1 MGYLLVLRAK
11 ERRFEV
17 VEDTSED
24 VYDGLARQVNGY
36 QEYFTQVMVFGG
48 EIPLYCNENG
58 RLITPRPPLNAACA
72 LFYGGPVYGD
82 VAAAISDYSHEEDDE
97 GCVRYFDVDEA
108 EFFAMLLNRE
118 IERHPV
124 AFYDAFEK
132 HFTEHPPKAEIRF
145 QTFSSLD
152 ELQEQITKA
161 REENSRIM
169 ADLIDRYDR

>member
-17 VEDTSED
+17 VETAVAD
-24 VYDGLARQVNGY
+24 VYDGLAGEVNGY
-36 QEYFTQVMVFGG
+36 QEYFAQVMVFGG

-58 RLITPRPPLNAACA
+58 RLISPRPPLNAACA
-72 LFYGGPVYGD
+72 LFYGGPIYGD

-118 IERHPV
+118 IERHNQ

-132 HFTEHPPKAEIRF
+132 YYTENPPGTEIQYRS
-145 QTFSSLD
+145 FSSF
-152 ELQEQITKA
+152 EEMQEQITKA
-161 REENSRIM
+161 REQNSRFM